1 MTTRENLQVAYWQIA
16 YPTSVALFGS
26 IASSYLFGKKGCDL
40 KKLTLLSDLQFYLD
54 IMEQQKELDL
64 SNALIYDTAHYKTLF
79 CIDKI
84 KKQLRCTGIDNIPSL
99 VGTYLNI
106 SNLIDVY
113 TEPDITGQGIGYM
126 IIEGT
131 TNPFHIANN

>member
-64 SNALIYDTAHYKTLF
+64 SNALVYDTEHYKTLF
-79 CIDKI
+79 CIEKI

-113 TEPDITGQGIGYM
+113 TEPDITDRKSVV
-126 IIEGT
+126 
-131 TNPFHIANN
+131 